1 MNIENIAI
9 KDIKPYERNAKKHD
23 ERQIKNVMQSIKNYG
38 IVQPLVVDKDNVLI
52 IGHCRLIAAKRLKL
66 KEVPVVRM
74 DELTQEQVDK
84 LRLLDN
90 KLNESEWDFD
100 LLAEDIPTLDFSD
113 FDIDWDLHEDILE
126 ENTEVEEDEAPEPP
140 AEPKAKLGDLW
151 QLGSHRLICGDSTDV
166 AVIDRLMDGVKADML
181 FTSPPYSDMREYN
194 GGKDLS
200 VSNISNFISAY
211 RPYTDYQ
218 CVNLG
223 IQRKDHEIV
232 QYWNEYIAKARE
244 CGYKLLAWNVWDKM
258 ECGSIGQQSA
268 FFPIRHEWI
277 FVFGTEFYEINLT
290 QQKKSKPVTAKR
302 STTRR
307 QKDGSLKKS
316 TKGDEHHLLK
326 QMESV
331 LQLTPVKVHDI
342 DHPAPF
348 PVQLPAEYIKAMTDE
363 GDSVIEPFGGSGSTL
378 IACEQLNRK
387 CYMAEISPQYIDVI
401 IQRYINFKGSD
412 KDVFL
417 IRDGQKIPY
426 NEVE

>member
-1 MNIENIAI
+1 MEI
-9 KDIKPYERNAKKHD
+9 KMVSVADITPYENNAKMHPDEQITQIANSIREFGFKQPIVLDKH
-23 ERQIKNVMQSIKNYG
+23 NV
-38 IVQPLVVDKDNVLI
+38 VI
-52 IGHCRLIAAKRLKL
+52 IGHGRLLASKKIGLS
-66 KEVPVVRM
+66 EVPVVYAN
-74 DELTQEQVDK
+74 ELTDAQVK
-84 LRLLDN
+84 ALRLADN
-90 KLNESEWDFD
+90 KTNESEWDFSMLEAELDD
-100 LLAEDIPTLDFSD
+100 LRLDFDMSD
-113 FDIDWDLHEDILE
+113 FGFDLDDEDLQSGG
-126 ENTEVEEDEAPEPP
+126 VQEDEVPEPP
-140 AEPKAKLGDLW
+140 AEPRSKVGDLYQLGD
-151 QLGSHRLICGDSTDV
+151 HRLICGDSTDA

-181 FTSPPYSDMREYN
+181 FTSPPYSDIREYN

-200 VSNISNFISAY
+200 VSNISKFIGAY
-211 RPYTDYQ
+211 KPYTDYQ

-223 IQRKDHEIV
+223 IQRKNHEIV
-232 QYWNEYIAKARE
+232 QYWDEYIAKARE

-277 FVFGTEFYEINLT
+277 FVFGTDFYEINLT
-290 QQKKSKPVTAKR
+290 QQKKSKPITAKE

-307 QKDGSLKKS
+307 QKDGSLKKT
-316 TKGDEHHLLK
+316 TKGDQHHLLK

-387 CYMAEISPQYIDVI
+387 CYMCELDPHYVDVI
-401 IQRYINFKGSD
+401 IERWENLTGNKAVLLS
-412 KDVFL
+412 
-417 IRDGQKIPY
+417 
-426 NEVE
+426 

>member
-1 MNIENIAI
+1 MELRIEYIDPD
-9 KDIKPYERNAKKHD
+9 KLTPYENNAKQHPD
-23 ERQIKNVMQSIKNYG
+23 EQVEHIANSIREFGFRQPI
-38 IVQPLVVDKDNVLI
+38 VVDADNVVV
-52 IGHCRLIAAKRLKL
+52 IGHGRLLAAKKL
-66 KEVPVVRM
+66 GLETVPVVRA
-74 DELTQEQVDK
+74 DDLSEAQIK
-84 LRLLDN
+84 ALRLADN
-90 KLNESEWDFD
+90 KTNESEWDFSALESELDD
-100 LLAEDIPTLDFSD
+100 LADEFDMTDFGFDESGETDETPQEAQEDD
-113 FDIDWDLHEDILE
+113 FDVDAP
-126 ENTEVEEDEAPEPP
+126 VEA
-140 AEPKAKLGDLW
+140 KAKLGDIY
-151 QLGSHRLICGDSTDV
+151 QMGQHRLICGDSTDV

-200 VSNISNFISAY
+200 VSNISKFIGAY

-232 QYWNEYIAKARE
+232 QYWDEYIAKAKE

-277 FVFGTEFYEINLT
+277 FVFGTDFYEINRT
-290 QQKKSKPVTAKR
+290 QQKKTQPTRAKE

-307 QKDGSLKKS
+307 QKDGSLSKS
-316 TKGDEHHLLK
+316 TQGDQSHFLK

-331 LQLTPVKVHDI
+331 IQITPVKVHDI

-348 PVQLPAEYIKAMTDE
+348 PVDLPAEYIKAMTNE

-387 CYMAEISPQYIDVI
+387 CYICELDPHYVDVI
-401 IQRYINFKGSD
+401 IARWEQFT
-412 KDVFL
+412 
-417 IRDGQKIPY
+417 GQKAVLL
-426 NEVE
+426 NR